1 MSQETMAGNNPIN
14 WQDLNLVDDEAS
26 AEGTQAPQFLIQRVR
41 ERVQEAQQNP
51 LL

>member
-26 AEGTQAPQFLIQRVR
+26 TEGLEPYGS
-41 ERVQEAQQNP
+41 
-51 LL
+51 